1 MPPSDGRGSS
11 ERRKRRLGASFS
23 VFSLCG
29 IMLRA
34 NFNGIG
40 MERKNVIESLYR
52 YFRLWMIVSENE
64 GDLLVRICRFVLS
77 IDRNYSS

>member
-1 MPPSDGRGSS
+1 MARGSS